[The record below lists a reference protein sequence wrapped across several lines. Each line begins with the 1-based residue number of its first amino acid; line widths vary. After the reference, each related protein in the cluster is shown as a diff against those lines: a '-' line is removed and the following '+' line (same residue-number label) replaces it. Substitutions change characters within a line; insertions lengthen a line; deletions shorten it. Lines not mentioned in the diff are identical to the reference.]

1 MSDPVLL
8 ETRTGSIAVL
18 TLNRPEARNA
28 LDAELVGSV
37 TGAFRRAGQDRTV
50 RSVVLTGAGQAFC
63 GGADLKV
70 LRGLQTATVSDNL
83 EDAAR
88 IKGMFRAVATC
99 PKPVVAAVN
108 GPALAG
114 GCGLAS
120 ACDVII
126 ATPEATF
133 GYPEVRIGF
142 VAAVVLVFLS
152 RQVGERAAK
161 SLLLSGRAMNAEA
174 AVGFGLATRVVPSD
188 RLMEEALQ
196 EARSLQ
202 RGAPGALALTKE
214 LLWRTSGMTM
224 ESALELAAQVNTFAR
239 TSPDMKEGLAS
250 FLEKRSPSWNEP

>member
-1 MSDPVLL
+1 MPDPVLL
-8 ETRTGSIAVL
+8 ESRSGSTAVF

-28 LDAELVGSV
+28 LDAELAEGL
-37 TGAFRRAGQDRTV
+37 TAGFQRAGRDPSIRAI
-50 RSVVLTGAGQAFC
+50 VLTGAGQAFC
-63 GGADLKV
+63 GGADLRV

-120 ACDVII
+120 ACDVIL
-126 ATPEATF
+126 AAPEATF

-142 VAAVVLVFLS
+142 VAAVVLVFLA

-174 AVGFGLATRVVPSD
+174 AVALGLAARIVPAE
-188 RLMEEALQ
+188 RLKEEALQ
-196 EARSLQ
+196 EARSLK

-224 ESALELAAQVNTFAR
+224 EAALELAAQVNTFAR